1 MENIYF
7 LVGKLMM
14 SPRREGNQKNF
25 QSALAGDCFF
35 SSGKI
40 PGGMNSAVAGMMT
53 GAGMPGRTRR
63 RTYGPGLHPPCESP
77 EENKTGQLPAGQVRK
92 PGWAGCPNYGCRNIL

>member
-14 SPRREGNQKNF
+14 SPRREGNQKTF

-40 PGGMNSAVAGMMT
+40 LGGMNSAVAGMMT
-53 GAGMPGRTRR
+53 GAGMPGPDQATDIWS
-63 RTYGPGLHPPCESP
+63 GPPSSL
-77 EENKTGQLPAGQVRK
+77 
-92 PGWAGCPNYGCRNIL
+92 

>member
-40 PGGMNSAVAGMMT
+40 LGGMNSAVAGMMK
-53 GAGMPGRTRR
+53 GER
-63 RTYGPGLHPPCESP
+63 
-77 EENKTGQLPAGQVRK
+77 
-92 PGWAGCPNYGCRNIL
+92 

>member
-14 SPRREGNQKNF
+14 SPRREGNQKTF

-53 GAGMPGRTRR
+53 GAGMPGPDHISVGWF
-63 RTYGPGLHPPCESP
+63 GPGSP
-77 EENKTGQLPAGQVRK
+77 APALPFTQFPGHHTGIELAFLPLPEK
-92 PGWAGCPNYGCRNIL
+92 KKKD